1 MNQHRV
7 LMVILPKWNERIST
21 DGRPQNPLRAN
32 TVRNS
37 ITGNIVSG
45 ITTDV
50 YPRGR
55 YISGF
60 CWAIYKATTHPTTK
74 DWTQDEQKSLI
85 KNIEEMMALATHR
98 YPRKNS
104 HIHKGDRGLTGSNS
118 LDEDVFNKDGM
129 IDLDEFQL
137 LSSNYAV
144 EVIQPNLMDFHLRQ
158 GELGVTGAG
167 RDLAEAVDADLDI
180 YPELVDRSR
189 KSKVSVEFID
199 QISDEISLQ
208 AIFDNERFDSERD
221 ALQRVTL
228 GMLEWDD
235 STVSLA
241 NWPSE
246 INISIDEHI
255 KYTNLGKSHSDD
267 LRDSFE
273 SQQHHLRRA
282 WFVFILRTHQIL
294 ENQTSPFVLDDTD
307 TDVFG
312 DFIDVS
318 RIYWLQVQTA
328 YALRAQLSAL
338 CTYLEQEAPR
348 EVQQDNLFNKLGKT
362 EIESDAAATLSMEVS
377 ESDGSLTTGQ
387 TVRDLLLAGESSESD
402 YTWEIPETGT
412 GSVEDV
418 DDIRRKIK
426 DMTENG
432 WIPITTDRLTFQSVV
447 PIINDSLNRLSRAQ
461 STEEAERAF
470 GKVLSR
476 TTICL
481 FLSASHYRK
490 VMSNNESLEEYVT
503 NVYGSYLSSIV
514 RVSEF
519 VEGFDGDT
527 PIEEA
532 ALSLLEEKVI
542 STHESVLRN
551 RLNNNSPLTMCF
563 DFNTE
568 RSSFRTAGG
577 VSSPGLQWLR
587 LGRSSVFLRDAGLLT
602 HEDGSYKT
610 TQKGEQVLQRLRG
623 EW

>member
-1 MNQHRV
+1 M
-7 LMVILPKWNERIST
+7 
-21 DGRPQNPLRAN
+21 
-32 TVRNS
+32 
-37 ITGNIVSG
+37 TGNIVSG

-60 CWAIYKATTHPTTK
+60 CWAIYKATNHPTTK
-74 DWTQDEQKSLI
+74 DWTQNEQKSLI
-85 KNIEEMMALATHR
+85 RNIEEMMALATHR
-98 YPRKNS
+98 YYQENS
-104 HIHKGDRGLTGSNS
+104 HIHNGDRGLTGSDS
-118 LDEDVFNKDGM
+118 LDENVFGEDGV
-129 IDLDEFQL
+129 IDLDEFEL

-144 EVIQPNLMDFHLRQ
+144 DVIQPNLRNFRLRR
-158 GELGVTGAG
+158 GELDLTGAG

-180 YPELVDRSR
+180 YPELVDRSQ
-189 KSKVSVEFID
+189 KGEVTVEFID
-199 QISDEISLQ
+199 KISDKLSLQ

-221 ALQRVTL
+221 ALQKVAL

-241 NWPSE
+241 DWPSE
-246 INISIDEHI
+246 MGISIGEHI
-255 KYTNLGKSHSDD
+255 EYTNLGKSHPDD

-282 WFVFILRTHQIL
+282 WFLFILRTHQMVK
-294 ENQTSPFVLDDTD
+294 NQTPPLVLDDMD
-307 TDVFG
+307 TNVFG

-328 YALRAQLSAL
+328 YALRSQLSAL

-348 EVQQDNLFNKLGKT
+348 EIHQDNLFNRLGKT
-362 EIESDAAATLSMEVS
+362 EIESDVGATLNMGVS
-377 ESDGSLTTGQ
+377 ESDGSLTAGQ
-387 TVRDLLLAGESSESD
+387 KIRDLLLAGESSESD
-402 YTWEIPETGT
+402 YTWEIPEEGT
-412 GSVEDV
+412 MGSVEV
-418 DDIRRKIK
+418 EYIRHKVE

-432 WIPITTDRLTFQSVV
+432 WVPITTDRLTFQSIV
-447 PIINDSLNRLSRAQ
+447 PAIKDSLNRLSRAQ

-503 NVYGSYLSSIV
+503 NVYGSYLSSVV

-519 VEGFDGDT
+519 VQGFDGDT
-527 PIEEA
+527 PVEEV

-542 STHESVLRN
+542 STHERVLRN

-568 RSSFRTAGG
+568 NSSFRTAGG